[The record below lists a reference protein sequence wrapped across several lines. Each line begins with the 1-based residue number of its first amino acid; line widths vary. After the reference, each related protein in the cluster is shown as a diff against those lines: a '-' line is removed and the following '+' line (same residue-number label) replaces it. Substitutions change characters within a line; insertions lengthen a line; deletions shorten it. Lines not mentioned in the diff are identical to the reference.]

1 MLSKAHSSQK
11 LNIRKKKFFKVLSKN
26 SLSVINMQYATES
39 CYINQER
46 TGWDNVSLTN
56 TLVNSPHQRPQ
67 FTLSVYSWIFSPSTL
82 QAPVKV
88 RTALLATASARGKG
102 MKELSHTYHYQPL
115 CNLFAAHI
123 IIFHIKSIVRLNNIV
138 HKASLP
144 TDTHRNT
151 FWHKIQMDNAGL
163 LVLGKLW
170 QLYHRVFCIHSFKLQ
185 WINIM
190 IFISR

>member
-1 MLSKAHSSQK
+1 M
-11 LNIRKKKFFKVLSKN
+11 
-26 SLSVINMQYATES
+26 INKQYATES

-46 TGWDNVSLTN
+46 TGWDNGSLTN
-56 TLVNSPHQRPQ
+56 TLVNSPHQRPH
-67 FTLSVYSWIFSPSTL
+67 FTFSVHNEIFSPSTL

-102 MKELSHTYHYQPL
+102 MRELSHAYHYQLL

-123 IIFHIKSIVRLNNIV
+123 IIFHIKSIIRLNNVV

-151 FWHKIQMDNAGL
+151 FRRKIQMDNAGL

-170 QLYHRVFCIHSFKLQ
+170 
-185 WINIM
+185 
-190 IFISR
+190 